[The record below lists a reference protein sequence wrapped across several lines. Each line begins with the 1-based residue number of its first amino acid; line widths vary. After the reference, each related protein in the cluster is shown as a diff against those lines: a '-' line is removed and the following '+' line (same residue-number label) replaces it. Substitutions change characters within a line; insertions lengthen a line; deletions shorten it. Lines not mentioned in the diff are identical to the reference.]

1 MLHKETIAFSWETSE
16 YEFKEKRKDW
26 YWIVGT
32 VALAL
37 IVLAVILQNYLFA
50 FLIAIGAFLMISL
63 AAKKPLS
70 LPVEISEHGVKV
82 FNEAYTYD
90 SIFNFWITYNK
101 KNEPL
106 LLLLTDRRVSP
117 VISLT
122 INADIDSMELREY
135 LLNFI
140 EEQEMKQSLT
150 DRIIDTIGF

>member
-150 DRIIDTIGF
+150 DRIIDIIGF